1 MSLRTLAIPLS
12 LAAMLASAGAAEA
25 KAQAKTEAKPEAI
38 QEVEKAAG
46 HKVTLGSKVQFTTSK
61 GKFTVVLFPKEA
73 PKTVANFEKL
83 VKKGFYDGLVFH
95 RVIPG
100 FVAQGGDPEGTGGG
114 GPGYT
119 IPDELDSSL
128 KHIRGS
134 LAMAKTM
141 APNSGG
147 SQFYI
152 GFQPLPSL
160 DGRYTVF
167 GQVISGMDVVDKLQ
181 ATEGPGANPAKP
193 DKMLK
198 VTLVK

>member
-1 MSLRTLAIPLS
+1 MSLRTLAVPVA
-12 LAAMLASAGAAEA
+12 LAAAVLGAGAAD
-25 KAQAKTEAKPEAI
+25 AKPEVI

-83 VKKGFYDGLVFH
+83 VKKGFYNGLVFH

-100 FVAQGGDPEGTGGG
+100 FVAQGGDPEGTGAG

-181 ATEGPGANPAKP
+181 ATEGPGSAPGKS
-193 DKMLK
+193 DKMVK